1 MTFFCFWLNK
11 HAAFFFYQHWFLD
24 EFYVTHC
31 CVQLFGKPA
40 VLIMP
45 KKRVKL
51 AEKTPKFSL
60 RASCQKNSEQH
71 DLGLTYPTADRS
83 GSHVLRDLKQI
94 SYPELCEWGPKVCKT
109 YLWDHGVLSA
119 DVPLCWYCGE
129 DMIRTGRRMDDEL
142 KCGGTNCYGHPVLQR
157 PVEAFTPLHS
167 QVRQGEDAD
176 YVNFLRCCYCI
187 GIRTPPDAL
196 RHLLTGVSKNRLT
209 RWTQDIRLACAV
221 AEYQDSSSF
230 EFGAGVL
237 EFDTATAVVRRN
249 ASKLE
254 MTQARLKRSKVERKG
269 LQSVKKTVRKMLRKR
284 PASKCSSK
292 KIFKGRHIVFKLR
305 TVNGIDKSRKYA
317 IPPLPPKAAERGLFL

>member
-1 MTFFCFWLNK
+1 
-11 HAAFFFYQHWFLD
+11 
-24 EFYVTHC
+24 
-31 CVQLFGKPA
+31 
-40 VLIMP
+40 MP

-187 GIRTPPDAL
+187 GIRTPPDSL

-269 LQSVKKTVRKMLRKR
+269 LQSVKKTVRKMLRKH

-292 KIFKGRHIVFKLR
+292 KIFKGRYIVFKLR

-317 IPPLPPKAAERGLFL
+317 IPPLPPKAADRGLFL

>member
-1 MTFFCFWLNK
+1 
-11 HAAFFFYQHWFLD
+11 
-24 EFYVTHC
+24 
-31 CVQLFGKPA
+31 
-40 VLIMP
+40 MP

-317 IPPLPPKAAERGLFL
+317 ILPLPPKAAERGLFL